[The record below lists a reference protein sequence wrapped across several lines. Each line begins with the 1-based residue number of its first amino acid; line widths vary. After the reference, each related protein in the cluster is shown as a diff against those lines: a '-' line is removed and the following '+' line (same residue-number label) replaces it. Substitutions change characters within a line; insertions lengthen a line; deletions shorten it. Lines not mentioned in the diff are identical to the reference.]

1 MSLKLAYGRINL
13 SFLIIIIINTKR
25 LSAHALA
32 AAFRQ
37 FLIYSTFVNVQSVD
51 NIQCICVLSVLG
63 KLRAAVG
70 KAHLLTTKKFKQFI
84 ELCHRNLVSIA

>member
-37 FLIYSTFVNVQSVD
+37 FLIYSTFVNVQMD